1 MSASDVMMPPGR
13 YKVVIGSLTDETLSG
28 ISIKDFKVWNSF
40 RSDHQIKLFRHHQL
54 DPSGMDEYEKLS
66 IQIYLKLALDNNQ
79 FENMAHITNSEYI
92 TEQVGV
98 HHFGYS

>member
-40 RSDHQIKLFRHHQL
+40 RSDHQIKHFRHHQL